1 MSEALALPTNSAPA
15 PANSAMVIF
24 RMSSSSFVQYLP
36 SASSRVALFRSPRI
50 ERSDHPAWPPRGFRG
65 PWFGKKEQ
73 RFPGRLRDCIT
84 HDNRTYV
91 IEPRDG
97 RPLRRSTSGKGKA
110 AHPGSLSPRHRW
122 TGCWVP
128 RERGTWNQ
136 GKFPKWALLPGTG
149 HRPKHY
155 VGWCSVR
162 PFTSLGV
169 VQRGRAALFNQEKF

>member
-50 ERSDHPAWPPRGFRG
+50 ERSDHPAWPPRGFGG

-73 RFPGRLRDCIT
+73 RFPGRLRDYRCIT

-110 AHPGSLSPRHRW
+110 AHPGSLSPSSQAPLDRVLGSTRARDLE
-122 TGCWVP
+122 P
-128 RERGTWNQ
+128 RKISKMGAFA
-136 GKFPKWALLPGTG
+136 G
-149 HRPKHY
+149 
-155 VGWCSVR
+155 
-162 PFTSLGV
+162 
-169 VQRGRAALFNQEKF
+169 

>member
-1 MSEALALPTNSAPA
+1 
-15 PANSAMVIF
+15 MVIF

-73 RFPGRLRDCIT
+73 RFPGKLRDYRCIT

-97 RPLRRSTSGKGKA
+97 RPLRRSTNGKGKA
-110 AHPGSLSPRHRW
+110 AHQ
-122 TGCWVP
+122 
-128 RERGTWNQ
+128 EA
-136 GKFPKWALLPGTG
+136 FLPGT
-149 HRPKHY
+149 
-155 VGWCSVR
+155 VGPGAGFHASAG
-162 PFTSLGV
+162 PGTKENF
-169 VQRGRAALFNQEKF
+169 QNGRFCREQGIGPSIMLDGALFGLSVPSVLSDAAARHSLTKKNFSQKSS